1 MNIEE
6 NEWFDELDD
15 SPEEDSSEKSMKVRS
30 QMETLDRKKINRDVT
45 GKSPHVRQRPQGL
58 VESMMKCVITDSTL
72 EHSVRNYQ
80 LALTPRTERRYQS
93 PLLSGRRV
101 LSQIPRAAVNASPL
115 HSPRRGRGDHGR
127 VRVYASP
134 ARPTQ
139 ERQEGPYPKLVLGKE
154 KISRQDVT
162 PRNICEV
169 EQPSNLPTSPV
180 VAKRLLDNKH
190 TQPSDKEV
198 IVKKGLLWV
207 QQDKLFSR
215 WKERF
220 IVLTSRYLQF
230 FKKTTSRISEMGA
243 FIMKIRLSDLSS
255 VNLEDRRGYL
265 TLVISSLKEGRL
277 VVRKTEGIRD
287 WHERL
292 TGFLNGTKDDT
303 ERKMESTEQFWD
315 RTVKEDGKNR
325 TKIGN
330 TYSYLTPPRSSALQK
345 KSPSQ
350 TYAPLPLFI
359 PSSPIPSKHT
369 EDDSGMESLKTNTS
383 DSGSSLHAQ
392 SSARLSED
400 DILDDQ
406 NNGAMQDVHLYKKFD
421 QVKSEQ
427 EKPRKDKHERGVSM
441 TEYSKFRAKLPF
453 ITP

>member
-1 MNIEE
+1 M
-6 NEWFDELDD
+6 
-15 SPEEDSSEKSMKVRS
+15 
-30 QMETLDRKKINRDVT
+30 
-45 GKSPHVRQRPQGL
+45 
-58 VESMMKCVITDSTL
+58 
-72 EHSVRNYQ
+72 
-80 LALTPRTERRYQS
+80 
-93 PLLSGRRV
+93 
-101 LSQIPRAAVNASPL
+101 
-115 HSPRRGRGDHGR
+115 
-127 VRVYASP
+127 
-134 ARPTQ
+134 
-139 ERQEGPYPKLVLGKE
+139 GKE

-243 FIMKIRLSDLSS
+243 FIMKVVEVSFIKDLHFIKQIRLSDLSS

-325 TKIGN
+325 TKIGEL
-330 TYSYLTPPRSSALQK
+330 SRI
-345 KSPSQ
+345 
-350 TYAPLPLFI
+350 F
-359 PSSPIPSKHT
+359 
-369 EDDSGMESLKTNTS
+369 GTN
-383 DSGSSLHAQ
+383 L
-392 SSARLSED
+392 
-400 DILDDQ
+400 I
-406 NNGAMQDVHLYKKFD
+406 MQF
-421 QVKSEQ
+421 
-427 EKPRKDKHERGVSM
+427 
-441 TEYSKFRAKLPF
+441 
-453 ITP
+453 